1 MSYLTCD
8 DGMMMRVKKRLKSS
22 YNLEMWIYFNVY
34 KYQILFLKQLI
45 QNGYVEVN
53 TIYEKKS
60 K

>member
-1 MSYLTCD
+1 
-8 DGMMMRVKKRLKSS
+8 
-22 YNLEMWIYFNVY
+22 MWIYFNVY

-45 QNGYVEVN
+45 QNGYVEVY